1 MARVIIEPESS
12 DNVKNLV
19 ELALENQLRVL
30 TVGIAKT
37 KSKLSEFERENAME
51 SSAFYEK
58 YGQGKL
64 GDDFEYVR
72 WAGEYETLKRLEKD
86 YQDLQGIE
94 LCS

>member
-1 MARVIIEPESS
+1 MARVIIQTESS

-19 ELALENQLRVL
+19 GLALENQLRVL
-30 TVGIAKT
+30 TAGIAKT
-37 KSKLSEFERENAME
+37 KIKLSEFEKENGME
-51 SSAFYEK
+51 SSVFYKRYEE
-58 YGQGKL
+58 GKL
-64 GDDFEYVR
+64 GDDVKYIR

>member
-1 MARVIIEPESS
+1 MARVIIQPESS

-37 KSKLSEFERENAME
+37 KSKLSEFERVNGME
-51 SSAFYEK
+51 SRAFYEK
-58 YGQGKL
+58 FGQGKL
-64 GDDFEYVR
+64 GDDFKYLR